1 MNNKTG
7 CRKERQ
13 RGKRGRETDI
23 QIDLQNGQVLAYAVL
38 CACAKNKNQPSY
50 IWLVTNY
57 ARNLILTSPV
67 LISPK
72 PSKKEKLIRNAF
84 FFRYSLAV
92 SANRFEIPK
101 PTLKNPNMFILRKS
115 NSHSWAWD
123 TCDYTGVG
131 SASFTL
137 KTALRRSN

>member
-7 CRKERQ
+7 YRKERQ

-23 QIDLQNGQVLAYAVL
+23 EIDLQNGQVFAYAVL
-38 CACAKNKNQPSY
+38 CACAKNKNLLSY
-50 IWLVTNY
+50 IRLVTNY

-84 FFRYSLAV
+84 FFATCWRSPPIA
-92 SANRFEIPK
+92 
-101 PTLKNPNMFILRKS
+101 LKSPNQP
-115 NSHSWAWD
+115 
-123 TCDYTGVG
+123 
-131 SASFTL
+131 L
-137 KTALRRSN
+137 KTLICLSYVKAILTPEHGIPVTTQG

>member
-7 CRKERQ
+7 YRKERQ

-23 QIDLQNGQVLAYAVL
+23 EIDLQNGQGLAHAVL
-38 CACAKNKNQPSY
+38 CACAKNKNLLSY
-50 IWLVTNY
+50 IRLVTNY

-84 FFRYSLAV
+84 F
-92 SANRFEIPK
+92 SATRWRSPPIV
-101 PTLKNPNMFILRKS
+101 LKSPNQP
-115 NSHSWAWD
+115 
-123 TCDYTGVG
+123 
-131 SASFTL
+131 L
-137 KTALRRSN
+137 KTIICLSYVKAILTSEHGIPATTQG